1 MIFSICCCLM
11 ARIFFLF
18 TSLYYSFRT
27 LSSAVALLGI
37 LEFFFPVSL
46 HRYTVRSN
54 APGASLHGRWYR
66 RNLQQLQRGSRGSRL
81 SYSLHPW
88 FLGLSFSF
96 PFLPRFYLST
106 LANGG
111 GNLQVQSSR
120 RRETANEGVVRGPD
134 AQRRARVDFQ
144 RFWSL
149 ELWLT
154 CTRCFPQAVV
164 RSHR

>member
-11 ARIFFLF
+11 TRISFLF
-18 TSLYYSFRT
+18 TSLYHSFRT
-27 LSSAVALLGI
+27 LSSAVAVALLLGV

-54 APGASLHGRWYR
+54 APGVSLRGRWYR
-66 RNLQQLQRGSRGSRL
+66 RNLQQLQRGSRGSKL

-88 FLGLSFSF
+88 FLGLSFSS
-96 PFLPRFYLST
+96 PFLPRFCFST

-120 RRETANEGVVRGPD
+120 WRETANEGVVRGPD

-144 RFWSL
+144 RDGL
-149 ELWLT
+149 I
-154 CTRCFPQAVV
+154 TRSD
-164 RSHR
+164 R